1 MIKFVSF
8 TNINPTVEPL
18 LNIKGFAKPNVEKET
33 AVENP
38 KVVIEEQPVIL
49 DYTPIKES
57 TVDTNSL
64 LSKDIEDIFRQ
75 AGLLTINGKQIKFG
89 SRELR
94 DQNASYG
101 AKNSNHKKRDPQT
114 GYAMAR
120 DISIV
125 GGNLN
130 DYAEFRKQIM
140 ANDLIS
146 KYMDTKGWGIINEVT
161 PEILSKTKGTRMH
174 FHFGPDE
181 WAKRT
186 WNGWKENPDIAI
198 TQSFNK
204 GGRFTFK
211 RSQMVKNA
219 EQLNGKKDMRKKLVK
234 SDVITNK
241 KRIKKGQAGL
251 KFVSYTPVETP
262 IYKPILDNPFSEYN
276 FPSTY
281 KDYITKEEETAK
293 PVTLDYTPIEETT
306 AEEPI
311 AESLTVETP
320 KPTRIANHI
329 YKDRNAWVK
338 DLKAAYKKAGITNE
352 NAIKM
357 LIAQDAL
364 ESGWGK
370 SAQGKFNYGNLTP
383 GKSWKGKV
391 VTGNDHDSK
400 GKPITQKFRSYN
412 SIDEYAADKV
422 QFLKSLYDFNENDD
436 ISTFTKKLQG
446 GNKDG
451 RMYAGN
457 PEYIKLVTKIYNT
470 SKI

>member
-1 MIKFVSF
+1 
-8 TNINPTVEPL
+8 
-18 LNIKGFAKPNVEKET
+18 
-33 AVENP
+33 
-38 KVVIEEQPVIL
+38 
-49 DYTPIKES
+49 
-57 TVDTNSL
+57 
-64 LSKDIEDIFRQ
+64 
-75 AGLLTINGKQIKFG
+75 
-89 SRELR
+89 
-94 DQNASYG
+94 
-101 AKNSNHKKRDPQT
+101 
-114 GYAMAR
+114 
-120 DISIV
+120 
-125 GGNLN
+125 
-130 DYAEFRKQIM
+130 
-140 ANDLIS
+140 
-146 KYMDTKGWGIINEVT
+146 
-161 PEILSKTKGTRMH
+161 
-174 FHFGPDE
+174 
-181 WAKRT
+181 
-186 WNGWKENPDIAI
+186 
-198 TQSFNK
+198 
-204 GGRFTFK
+204 
-211 RSQMVKNA
+211 
-219 EQLNGKKDMRKKLVK
+219 MRKKLVK

-293 PVTLDYTPIEETT
+293 PVILDYTPIEETT

-422 QFLKSLYDFNENDD
+422 QFLKSLYDFNSYRELHD
-436 ISTFTKKLQG
+436 FYMQK
-446 GNKDG
+446 
-451 RMYAGN
+451 M
-457 PEYIKLVTKIYNT
+457 IY
-470 SKI
+470 